1 MEAVFAGWCGIGS
14 GSRGRGTRKHVQKQN
29 ITLSIPKDVLRE
41 AKHLA
46 VDRGISLSGFLV
58 EALEERVK
66 RLSEMRRAGER
77 QRALMRRGLKLGT
90 KGKVHWTRE
99 DLHAR

>member
-1 MEAVFAGWCGIGS
+1 ME
-14 GSRGRGTRKHVQKQN
+14 KQN
-29 ITLSIPKDVLRE
+29 ITLSIPKEILRE

-66 RLSEMRRAGER
+66 RLSQMRRAAER
-77 QRALMRRGLKLGT
+77 QRTLMRSGLKLGT
-90 KGKVHWTRE
+90 KGKIRWTRE

>member
-1 MEAVFAGWCGIGS
+1 MD
-14 GSRGRGTRKHVQKQN
+14 KQN
-29 ITLSIPKDVLRE
+29 ITLSIPKDILRE

-46 VDRGISLSGFLV
+46 VDRGISLSGLLV

-66 RLSEMRRAGER
+66 RVSQMRRAAQR
-77 QRALMRRGLKLGT
+77 QRTLMRRGLKLGT
-90 KGKVHWTRE
+90 KGKIWWTRE

>member
-1 MEAVFAGWCGIGS
+1 LTGQSLSA
-14 GSRGRGTRKHVQKQN
+14 TRKRVEKQN
-29 ITLSIPKDVLRE
+29 VTLAIPKTVLRE

-46 VDRGISLSGFLV
+46 IDRGTSLSGFLV

-66 RLSEMRRAGER
+66 RLSAMRQAAER
-77 QRALMRRGLKLGT
+77 QRALMRRGLMLGT
-90 KGKVHWTRE
+90 KGKARWTRE